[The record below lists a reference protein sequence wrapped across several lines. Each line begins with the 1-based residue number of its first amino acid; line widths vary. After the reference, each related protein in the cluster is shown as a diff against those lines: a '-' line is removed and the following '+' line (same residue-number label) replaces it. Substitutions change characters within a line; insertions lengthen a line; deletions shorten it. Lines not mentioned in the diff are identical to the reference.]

1 MKLVRVLLLA
11 VFSGLLYSCN
21 ALETTSNSEASQ
33 IAEQIFFWFHTECGD
48 SYYIPE
54 SPIFGGLWE
63 IKNVSFSV
71 REVALTESD
80 QLNGTTW
87 KGRVIAKSQTFRPY
101 SDTLPPYNNGRWLD
115 WRSGDDVHPN
125 GVLHEFNLEKRQ
137 EQWLWNGKVIDN
149 DLAEQYNRNRIT
161 CDQIPR

>member
-63 IKNVSFSV
+63 ITF
-71 REVALTESD
+71 AIWLII
-80 QLNGTTW
+80 NGSTNNNKTIN
-87 KGRVIAKSQTFRPY
+87 KIFI
-101 SDTLPPYNNGRWLD
+101 TLFLY
-115 WRSGDDVHPN
+115 
-125 GVLHEFNLEKRQ
+125 
-137 EQWLWNGKVIDN
+137 
-149 DLAEQYNRNRIT
+149 
-161 CDQIPR
+161 